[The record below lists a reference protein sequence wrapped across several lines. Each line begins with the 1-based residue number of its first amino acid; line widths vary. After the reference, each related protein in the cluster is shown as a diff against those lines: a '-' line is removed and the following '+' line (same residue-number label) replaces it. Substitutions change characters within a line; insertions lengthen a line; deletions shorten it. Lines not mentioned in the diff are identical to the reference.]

1 MRGPLEGVRVLDLS
15 RVLSGPH
22 CGMILGDLGAE
33 VIKVEKPGEGDMSR
47 ANYPRV
53 NGEST
58 YFMAH
63 NRNKKGV
70 TLNFR
75 KPGAREIFLEMVRG
89 ADVVLENY
97 RAGTMEA
104 MGLGYNI
111 LKEVNPRIILTRISG
126 FGQDGPY
133 SNRTCFD
140 GAAQA
145 MSGLMDITGPEDG
158 APTMI
163 GTYVVDY
170 SAGLYAVI
178 GTLAALRQRDIT
190 GEGQVVDVALLDA
203 AVSLM
208 HTSIPDYKMLGQV
221 FTRKGNNDRYA
232 WPANLYEA
240 SDGRWVYIHAGMNN
254 TFAALMKIIG
264 REELITDERTA
275 TREARATAE
284 CRKFCDEIIGGWA
297 KQKTSDEI
305 IAVVSQAGIPCAK
318 VSNVPEMIADE
329 QVAHREMVRKVHHD
343 VAGDV
348 YLAGPVVHFS
358 GEHSEIYL
366 APPQLGEHNEQVY
379 GDLGYTP
386 EQIAA
391 LKEKGVI

>member
-53 NGEST
+53 HGEST
-58 YFMAH
+58 YFLAH
-63 NRNKKGV
+63 NRNKKSI

-75 KPGAREIFLEMVRG
+75 KPGATEIFLEMVRK
-89 ADVVLENY
+89 ADVILENY

-104 MGLGYNI
+104 MGLGFDV
-111 LKEVNPRIILTRISG
+111 LKSVNPRIILTRISG

-145 MSGLMDITGPEDG
+145 MSGLMDITGAEDG

-178 GTLAALRQRDIT
+178 GTLAALRERDVT

-232 WPANLYEA
+232 WPANLYQA

-297 KQKTSDEI
+297 RQKTSDEI

-329 QVAHREMVRKVHHD
+329 QVAHRQMVRKVEHA

-348 YLAGPVVHFS
+348 YVSGPVVHFS
-358 GEHSEIYL
+358 AQKSEIYL
-366 APPQLGEHNEQVY
+366 APPMLGEHNEQVY
-379 GDLGYTP
+379 GEMGYTP

>member
-53 NGEST
+53 HGEST
-58 YFMAH
+58 YFLAH
-63 NRNKKGV
+63 NRNKKSI

-75 KPGAREIFLEMVRG
+75 KPGAKEIFLEMVRK
-89 ADVVLENY
+89 ADVILENY

-104 MGLGYNI
+104 MGLGFDV
-111 LKEVNPRIILTRISG
+111 LKSVNPRIILTRISG

-133 SNRTCFD
+133 SNRTSFD

-145 MSGLMDITGPEDG
+145 MSGLMDITGAEDG

-178 GTLAALRQRDIT
+178 GTLAALRERDVT

-232 WPANLYEA
+232 WPANLYQA

-297 KQKTSDEI
+297 RQKTSDEI

-329 QVAHREMVRKVHHD
+329 QVAHRQMVRKVEHA

-348 YLAGPVVHFS
+348 YVSGPVVHFS
-358 GEHSEIYL
+358 AQKSEIHL
-366 APPQLGEHNEQVY
+366 APPMLGEHNEQVY
-379 GDLGYTP
+379 GEMGYTP

>member
-53 NGEST
+53 HGEST
-58 YFMAH
+58 YFLAH
-63 NRNKKGV
+63 NRNKKSI

-75 KPGAREIFLEMVRG
+75 KPGAKEIFLEMVRK
-89 ADVVLENY
+89 ADVILENY

-104 MGLGYNI
+104 MGLGFDV
-111 LKEVNPRIILTRISG
+111 LKSVNPRIILTRISG

-145 MSGLMDITGPEDG
+145 MSGLMDITGAEDG

-178 GTLAALRQRDIT
+178 GTLAALRERDVT

-232 WPANLYEA
+232 WPANLYQA

-297 KQKTSDEI
+297 RQKTSDEI

-329 QVAHREMVRKVHHD
+329 QVAHRQMVRKVEHA

-348 YLAGPVVHFS
+348 YVSGPVVHFS
-358 GEHSEIYL
+358 AQKSEIYL
-366 APPQLGEHNEQVY
+366 APPMLGEHNEQVY
-379 GDLGYTP
+379 GEMGYTP

>member
-53 NGEST
+53 HGEST
-58 YFMAH
+58 YFLAH
-63 NRNKKGV
+63 NRNKMSI

-75 KPGAREIFLEMVRG
+75 KPGAKEIFLEMVRK
-89 ADVVLENY
+89 ADVILENY

-104 MGLGYNI
+104 MGLGFDV
-111 LKEVNPRIILTRISG
+111 LKSVNPRIILTRISG

-145 MSGLMDITGPEDG
+145 MSGLMDITGAEDG

-178 GTLAALRQRDIT
+178 GTLAALRERDVT

-232 WPANLYEA
+232 WPANLYQA

-297 KQKTSDEI
+297 RQKTSDEI

-329 QVAHREMVRKVHHD
+329 QVAHRQMVRKVEHA

-348 YLAGPVVHFS
+348 YVSGPVVHFS
-358 GEHSEIYL
+358 AQKSEIYL
-366 APPQLGEHNEQVY
+366 APPMLGEHNEQVY
-379 GDLGYTP
+379 GEMGYTP

>member
-1 MRGPLEGVRVLDLS
+1 
-15 RVLSGPH
+15 
-22 CGMILGDLGAE
+22 MI
-33 VIKVEKPGEGDMSR
+33 
-47 ANYPRV
+47 
-53 NGEST
+53 
-58 YFMAH
+58 
-63 NRNKKGV
+63 
-70 TLNFR
+70 
-75 KPGAREIFLEMVRG
+75 
-89 ADVVLENY
+89 LENY

-104 MGLGYNI
+104 MGLGFDV
-111 LKEVNPRIILTRISG
+111 LKSVNPRIILTRISG

-145 MSGLMDITGPEDG
+145 MSGLMDITGAEDG

-178 GTLAALRQRDIT
+178 GTLAALRERDVT

-232 WPANLYEA
+232 WPANLYQA

-297 KQKTSDEI
+297 RQKTSDEI

-329 QVAHREMVRKVHHD
+329 QVAHRQMVRKVEHA

-348 YLAGPVVHFS
+348 YVSGPVVHFS
-358 GEHSEIYL
+358 AQKSEIYL
-366 APPQLGEHNEQVY
+366 APPMLGEHNEQVY
-379 GDLGYTP
+379 GEMGYTP

>member
-53 NGEST
+53 HGEST
-58 YFMAH
+58 YFLAH
-63 NRNKKGV
+63 NRNKKSI

-75 KPGAREIFLEMVRG
+75 KPGAKEIFLEMVRK
-89 ADVVLENY
+89 ADVILENY

-104 MGLGYNI
+104 MGLGFDV
-111 LKEVNPRIILTRISG
+111 LKSVNPRIILTRISG

-145 MSGLMDITGPEDG
+145 MSGLMDITGAEDG

-178 GTLAALRQRDIT
+178 GTLAALRERDVT

-232 WPANLYEA
+232 WPANL
-240 SDGRWVYIHAGMNN
+240 
-254 TFAALMKIIG
+254 
-264 REELITDERTA
+264 
-275 TREARATAE
+275 
-284 CRKFCDEIIGGWA
+284 
-297 KQKTSDEI
+297 
-305 IAVVSQAGIPCAK
+305 
-318 VSNVPEMIADE
+318 
-329 QVAHREMVRKVHHD
+329 
-343 VAGDV
+343 
-348 YLAGPVVHFS
+348 
-358 GEHSEIYL
+358 
-366 APPQLGEHNEQVY
+366 
-379 GDLGYTP
+379 
-386 EQIAA
+386 
-391 LKEKGVI
+391 

>member
-1 MRGPLEGVRVLDLS
+1 
-15 RVLSGPH
+15 
-22 CGMILGDLGAE
+22 
-33 VIKVEKPGEGDMSR
+33 
-47 ANYPRV
+47 
-53 NGEST
+53 
-58 YFMAH
+58 
-63 NRNKKGV
+63 
-70 TLNFR
+70 
-75 KPGAREIFLEMVRG
+75 MVRK
-89 ADVVLENY
+89 ADVILENY

-104 MGLGYNI
+104 MGLGFDV
-111 LKEVNPRIILTRISG
+111 LKSVNPRIILTRISG

-145 MSGLMDITGPEDG
+145 MSGLMDITGAEDG

-178 GTLAALRQRDIT
+178 GTLAALRERDVT

-232 WPANLYEA
+232 WPANLYQA

-297 KQKTSDEI
+297 RRRPRTRSSRSSRRP
-305 IAVVSQAGIPCAK
+305 AFPARRSATC
-318 VSNVPEMIADE
+318 
-329 QVAHREMVRKVHHD
+329 RR
-343 VAGDV
+343 
-348 YLAGPVVHFS
+348 
-358 GEHSEIYL
+358 
-366 APPQLGEHNEQVY
+366 
-379 GDLGYTP
+379 
-386 EQIAA
+386 
-391 LKEKGVI
+391 

>member
-53 NGEST
+53 HGEST
-58 YFMAH
+58 YFLAH
-63 NRNKKGV
+63 NRNKKSI

-75 KPGAREIFLEMVRG
+75 KPGAKEIFLEMVRK
-89 ADVVLENY
+89 ADVILENY

-104 MGLGYNI
+104 MGLGFDV
-111 LKEVNPRIILTRISG
+111 LKSVNPRIILTRISG

-140 GAAQA
+140 GVAQA
-145 MSGLMDITGPEDG
+145 MSGLMDITGAEDG

-178 GTLAALRQRDIT
+178 GTLAALRERDVT

-232 WPANLYEA
+232 WPANLYQA

-297 KQKTSDEI
+297 RQKTSDEI

-329 QVAHREMVRKVHHD
+329 QVAHRQMVRKVEHA

-348 YLAGPVVHFS
+348 YVSGPVVHFS
-358 GEHSEIYL
+358 AQKSEIYL
-366 APPQLGEHNEQVY
+366 APPMLGEHNEQVY
-379 GDLGYTP
+379 GEMGYTP

>member
-53 NGEST
+53 HGEST
-58 YFMAH
+58 YFLAP
-63 NRNKKGV
+63 NRNKKSI

-75 KPGAREIFLEMVRG
+75 KPGAKEIFLEMVRK
-89 ADVVLENY
+89 ADVILENY

-104 MGLGYNI
+104 MGLGFDV
-111 LKEVNPRIILTRISG
+111 LKSVNPRIILTRISG

-145 MSGLMDITGPEDG
+145 MSGLMDITGAEDG

-178 GTLAALRQRDIT
+178 GTLAALRERDVT

-232 WPANLYEA
+232 WPANLYQA

-297 KQKTSDEI
+297 RQKTSDEI

-329 QVAHREMVRKVHHD
+329 QVAHRQMVRKVEHA

-348 YLAGPVVHFS
+348 YVSGPVVHFS
-358 GEHSEIYL
+358 AQKSEIYL
-366 APPQLGEHNEQVY
+366 APPMLGEHNEQVY
-379 GDLGYTP
+379 GEMGYTP

>member
-53 NGEST
+53 HGEST
-58 YFMAH
+58 YFLAH
-63 NRNKKGV
+63 NRNKKSI

-75 KPGAREIFLEMVRG
+75 KPGAKEIFLEMVRK
-89 ADVVLENY
+89 ADVILENY

-104 MGLGYNI
+104 MGLGFDV
-111 LKEVNPRIILTRISG
+111 LKSVNPRIILTRISG

-145 MSGLMDITGPEDG
+145 MSGLMDITGAEDG

-178 GTLAALRQRDIT
+178 GTLAALRERDVT

-208 HTSIPDYKMLGQV
+208 HTSIPDYKMLGQI

-232 WPANLYEA
+232 WPANLYQA

-297 KQKTSDEI
+297 RQKTSDEI

-329 QVAHREMVRKVHHD
+329 QVAHRQMVRKVEHA

-348 YLAGPVVHFS
+348 YVSGPVVHFS
-358 GEHSEIYL
+358 AQKSEIYL
-366 APPQLGEHNEQVY
+366 APPMLGEHNEQVY
-379 GDLGYTP
+379 GEMGYTP